1 MSDIGRRL
9 LALAGI
15 GNNQRVKHLYSQT
28 AVDLLPRDLPLRKS
42 SRVRERAESIALLA
56 GIAAFWVFVFV
67 LNFFVG
73 QFSTPLIR

>member
-1 MSDIGRRL
+1 MSGIGREPGT
-9 LALAGI
+9 LAGI
-15 GNNQRVKHLYSQT
+15 GNNQRVKHLHSQT

-56 GIAAFWVFVFV
+56 GIAAFWLFVFV